1 MKRTICAAL
10 ALVFLL
16 ALCACGKTGTGSG
29 SAVGGTSSAEN
40 IFEHGRMKVAE
51 SKRCR
56 MRTNTSAAATI
67 MQHIFF

>member
-40 IFEHGRMKVAE
+40 IFDTRI
-51 SKRCR
+51 S
-56 MRTNTSAAATI
+56 
-67 MQHIFF
+67 FL